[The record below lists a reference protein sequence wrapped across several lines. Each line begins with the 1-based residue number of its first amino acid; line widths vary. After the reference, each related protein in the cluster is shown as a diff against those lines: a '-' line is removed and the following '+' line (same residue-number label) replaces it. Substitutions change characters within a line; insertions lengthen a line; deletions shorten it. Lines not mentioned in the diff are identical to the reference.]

1 MKKTPLYNY
10 EDDLDTF
17 FRELAKPAGKANVP
31 FTMNDVGGSMYADLS
46 FVDMEGYSHGID
58 SFSN

>member
-31 FTMNDVGGSMYADLS
+31 FTMNDVGGRYGRIQSW
-46 FVDMEGYSHGID
+46 
-58 SFSN
+58 N

>member
-17 FRELAKPAGKANVP
+17 FRELAKPAGKANAA
-31 FTMNDVGGSMYADLS
+31 FTMNDVGGGMYTELS
-46 FVDMEGYSHGID
+46 FVDME
-58 SFSN
+58 